1 VGQRTLLL
9 AAHGSSRPDSNNP
22 ILRLA
27 DSLRGREPLSEVQCG
42 FLQQQPLLED
52 ILSQLQTQELIV
64 IPMFSGYGYITDK
77 LIPQALG
84 QVSSEIRVRLF
95 DPIGVHAEI
104 PRIMAKRASSIIKEH
119 ALEPAQVSVL
129 IAAHGNTKNT
139 KNSDQTIALAS
150 SVQKLMNGITTNAA
164 FIEEAPLVSDWPQMT
179 TAEHLIV
186 LPYLIGG
193 GLHAQ
198 EDIPIMLGMSAG
210 NYDKAPVTGPLSA
223 HGRTIWYCRALGF
236 EEALID
242 IIIGLVS
249 K

>member
-1 VGQRTLLL
+1 MSHRTLLL
-9 AAHGSSRPDSNNP
+9 AAHGSSRPDGNNP

-27 DSLRGREPLSEVQCG
+27 ESLRGRDAFNEVQCG
-42 FLQQQPLLED
+42 FLQQQPLLKD
-52 ILSQLQTQELIV
+52 VLSQLQTEELIV
-64 IPMFSGYGYITDK
+64 VPMFSGYGYITDD

-84 QVSSEIRVRLF
+84 QVSSGTRVCLC
-95 DPIGVHAEI
+95 DPIGVHAAI
-104 PRIMAKRASSIIKEH
+104 PSIMAKRASSIIKEN
-119 ALEPAQVSVL
+119 ALEPAKVSIM
-129 IAAHGNTKNT
+129 IAAHGHTKNT
-139 KNSDQTIALAS
+139 KNADQTNALAAG
-150 SVQKLMNGITTNAA
+150 VEKLMRGITASAA
-164 FIEEAPLVSDWPQMT
+164 FIEEAPLVSDWPQIT

-186 LPYLIGG
+186 LPFLIGG

-210 NYDKAPVTGPLSA
+210 DYDKAPVTGPLSA

-236 EEALID
+236 EESLID